1 MAYIHYQYN
10 VRSLSRYSELL
21 NQLRELCFH
30 TEHIGK
36 LGKSPAPVIPVIIH
50 TRDPIGV
57 HSRLL
62 GLGIF
67 PSLSFDL
74 NNQIQKIIVATAI
87 INEHDKVRDVRPHF
101 RPKTIGY
108 FQAEIVVLD
117 VGFDVRMGFSNA
129 AKLLFPAAVED
140 DP

>member
-1 MAYIHYQYN
+1 MTYIHYQYN
-10 VRSLSRYSELL
+10 VRPLSRCPKPL
-21 NQLRELCFH
+21 NQLRELGVH
-30 TEHIGK
+30 TVHIGK
-36 LGKSPAPVIPVIIH
+36 FGKSPAPVISVIIH
-50 TRDPIGV
+50 TRYPIGI
-57 HSRLL
+57 HGRLL

-74 NNQIQKIIVATAI
+74 NDQIQKIIVATAI
-87 INEHDKVRDVRPHF
+87 INENDKVRQVRPHF